1 MDVREKEKKKE
12 KIKKNCSSSSHL
24 RLSPEPPAR
33 LAVRATASPASL
45 RHRHRSSNSSRSP
58 HPCCSLP
65 PCVPPRAY
73 PRVAGDPAPN
83 AAPQQPSCR
92 PAAPSPAGHR
102 ICSASPASPRRPLR
116 PQPPATPA
124 RCAISTRQSHRL
136 SREPAPPSSSS
147 RRRRLP
153 VLPSVRHRCDP
164 APSPC
169 NKQSASPRH
178 IRDLQPVRCCCIAAS
193 LPGASI
199 SFQRAPS
206 APPSSPER

>member
-12 KIKKNCSSSSHL
+12 KIKNNCSSSSHL
-24 RLSPEPPAR
+24 RLPRRSRNRLTGKPAPQPPQQQ
-33 LAVRATASPASL
+33 LK
-45 RHRHRSSNSSRSP
+45 P

-116 PQPPATPA
+116 LQPPATPA

-169 NKQSASPRH
+169 NKQSASPRR

-206 APPSSPER
+206 APPSSPEH